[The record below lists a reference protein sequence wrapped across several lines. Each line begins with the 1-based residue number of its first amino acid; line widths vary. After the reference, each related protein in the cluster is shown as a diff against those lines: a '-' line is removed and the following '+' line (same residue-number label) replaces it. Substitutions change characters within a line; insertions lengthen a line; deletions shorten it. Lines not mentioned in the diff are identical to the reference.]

1 METVTQET
9 KTESLYANALK
20 HGLILGVITIL
31 LTVLAYST
39 SLSFMG
45 SLKFLGCIF
54 LIYIGYVIYAGISY
68 RNNIGRY
75 ISYGKAF
82 VHGFVVLASASFV
95 NFLFGIVLYD
105 VIDPELSTRLA
116 EAIMINTEDM
126 MRGIGAPEET
136 IDKTIDEMKRT
147 MPENFSMVGRIK
159 NYFTGL
165 IWYAVF
171 VAITSLIVRK
181 NEPVEL

>member
-1 METVTQET
+1 METAEEVRTET
-9 KTESLYANALK
+9 LYTNAIK
-20 HGLILGVITIL
+20 HGLIVGAITIV
-31 LTVLAYST
+31 LTVIAYST

-45 SLKFLGCIF
+45 SFKFVGTVF
-54 LIYIGYVIYAGISY
+54 FVYIGYVIYAGITY
-68 RNNIGRY
+68 RNSIGRY

-82 VHGFVVLASASFV
+82 VHGFIVLATGSLL
-95 NFLFGIVLYD
+95 NFIFGIVLYD
-105 VIDPELSTRLA
+105 VIDPELAGKLA
-116 EAIMINTEDM
+116 EAIIVNTEDT
-126 MRGIGAPEET
+126 MRSFGTPEET
-136 IDKTIDEMKRT
+136 IDKTLEEMRRT
-147 MPENFSMVGRIK
+147 MPENFSMLGRIK